1 MLLSIQANI
10 FAACVEL
17 AAVRGSSHSACLVQ
31 WENLSEDFADNE
43 DVHIAHVDCTSQR
56 DVCSKH
62 GVRGYPTLQLFSGGD
77 AATGKKYAGGRD
89 QSSLKSFVQSHAK

>member
-1 MLLSIQANI
+1 MCA
-10 FAACVEL
+10 
-17 AAVRGSSHSACLVQ
+17 Q
-31 WENLSEDFADNE
+31 WENLSEEFAENE

-77 AATGKKYAGGRD
+77 ASTGKKYAGGRD
-89 QSSLKSFVQSHAK
+89 ESALKSFVQSHAK